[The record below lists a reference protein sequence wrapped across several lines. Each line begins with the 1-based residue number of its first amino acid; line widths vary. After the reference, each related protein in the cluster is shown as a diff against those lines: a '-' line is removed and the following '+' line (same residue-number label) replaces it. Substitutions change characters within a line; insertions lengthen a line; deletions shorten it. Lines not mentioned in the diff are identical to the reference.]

1 MDARSVAGCEYAPLA
16 VSQALSLWLQG
27 YTMGSRIGIFQKPF
41 FIATSNMLRRCR
53 SCRTEQAPLQWE
65 DRAKH
70 SAHGVVPS
78 NESSG
83 SNQLWV
89 YVCVCVKV
97 VLAKRYSVSF
107 SWLLCIQIYPLTGFF
122 FGRKNGLLYA
132 ASVQLLS
139 VDSIF
144 IPFSQFRNGSS
155 FVLLLAS
162 MFPKIPSVHK
172 IKNLNKTTAESVL
185 ASGW

>member
-27 YTMGSRIGIFQKPF
+27 YTMGSRIGIFEKPF

-53 SCRTEQAPLQWE
+53 SCRTEQEPLQWNTQ
-65 DRAKH
+65 RT
-70 SAHGVVPS
+70 VWYRVT
-78 NESSG
+78 
-83 SNQLWV
+83 NQAAQINCGCM
-89 YVCVCVKV
+89 CVCMKV

-172 IKNLNKTTAESVL
+172 IKKLKQDHRGVGTCFWVVA
-185 ASGW
+185 